1 VTVQLTRNG
10 DVEIAYE
17 TFGSA
22 PGRPLLLIHGAGAP
36 MPGWPEEFCAAL
48 VERGFHVARCDN
60 RDAGRSSRAT
70 RPYTVAD
77 MATDGLSVLD
87 ALDWPAAHIVGVSLG
102 GMIGQVMAARHQ
114 DRVLS
119 LTSMCSAP
127 DASLRRT
134 RISVLV
140 RFAALNRRKPSGP
153 EAAGERLVKLLRL
166 VGSTGHP
173 QDEDSVRRIGSEGHA
188 HRTDLAAGRRQAAA
202 ARASG
207 DRRAELSTITAPTLV
222 VSGDADPLQP
232 PRAGKATAD
241 AIPGRD
247 SSATPGWA
255 MTCRPPCGPRS
266 STTST
271 RSPRLV
277 PAADSRIS
285 ECELPSG
292 RRRATTRNHRVVP
305 RLSHRLGPDGHA
317 CRAGTGH

>member
-10 DVEIAYE
+10 DIEIAYE

-36 MPGWPEEFCAAL
+36 MLGWPEGFCAAL

-77 MATDGLSVLD
+77 MAADALSVLD
-87 ALDWPAAHIVGVSLG
+87 ALDWPAANIVGVSLG

-127 DASLRRT
+127 DASFSRT
-134 RISVLV
+134 KISVVL
-140 RFAALNRRKPSGP
+140 RSFALTWRKPSGP

-173 QDEDSVRRIGSEGHA
+173 QDEDWLRRIGSEGHA
-188 HRTDLAAGRRQAAA
+188 HRTDFAAARRQAAA

-207 DRRAELSTITAPTLV
+207 DRRAELATITAPTLV
-222 VSGDADPLQP
+222 LSGDADPLQP

-241 AIPGRD
+241 AIPGARFV
-247 SSATPGWA
+247 SYPGMGHDLPPALWA
-255 MTCRPPCGPRS
+255 AIIDDIDAIA
-266 STTST
+266 ST
-271 RSPRLV
+271 R
-277 PAADSRIS
+277 
-285 ECELPSG
+285 
-292 RRRATTRNHRVVP
+292 
-305 RLSHRLGPDGHA
+305 
-317 CRAGTGH
+317 TGH

>member
-1 VTVQLTRNG
+1 MTVQFTRNG
-10 DVEIAYE
+10 DIEIAYE
-17 TFGSA
+17 TFGAA

-36 MPGWPEEFCAAL
+36 MLGWPEEFCAAL

-77 MATDGLSVLD
+77 MATDGLAVLD
-87 ALDWPAAHIVGVSLG
+87 ALGWPAAHIVGVSLG

-127 DASLRRT
+127 DASMRRSK
-134 RISVLV
+134 ISTLL
-140 RFAALNRRKPSGP
+140 RFAVLSWRAPANS

-173 QDEDSVRRIGSEGHA
+173 QDEDWLRRIGSEGHA
-188 HRTDLAAGRRQAAA
+188 HRTDFAAGRRQAAA

-207 DRRAELSTITAPTLV
+207 DRRAELATITAPTLV
-222 VSGDADPLQP
+222 LSGDADPLQP

-241 AIPGRD
+241 AIPGARFVSYPGMGHD
-247 SSATPGWA
+247 LPPALWPTIIDDIDAIAT
-255 MTCRPPCGPRS
+255 
-266 STTST
+266 
-271 RSPRLV
+271 
-277 PAADSRIS
+277 
-285 ECELPSG
+285 
-292 RRRATTRNHRVVP
+292 
-305 RLSHRLGPDGHA
+305 
-317 CRAGTGH
+317 

>member
-1 VTVQLTRNG
+1 MTVQFARNG
-10 DVEIAYE
+10 DIEIAYE
-17 TFGSA
+17 TFGAA

-36 MPGWPEEFCAAL
+36 MLGWPEEFCAAL

-60 RDAGRSSRAT
+60 RDAGRSSRAR

-87 ALDWPAAHIVGVSLG
+87 TLGWPAAHLVGVSLG

-127 DASLRRT
+127 DASMRRT
-134 RISVLV
+134 KIGVMARY
-140 RFAALNRRKPSGP
+140 FALNWRKPAGP

-173 QDEDSVRRIGSEGHA
+173 QDEDWLRRIGSEGHP
-188 HRTDLAAGRRQAAA
+188 HRTDFAAARRQAAA

-207 DRRAELSTITAPTLV
+207 DRRTELSTITAPTLV
-222 VSGDADPLQP
+222 LSGDADPLQP

-241 AIPGRD
+241 AIPGARFV
-247 SSATPGWA
+247 SYPG
-255 MTCRPPCGPRS
+255 MGHDLPPA
-266 STTST
+266 
-271 RSPRLV
+271 LW
-277 PAADSRIS
+277 PAIIDDIDAI
-285 ECELPSG
+285 
-292 RRRATTRNHRVVP
+292 ATTPTSR
-305 RLSHRLGPDGHA
+305 
-317 CRAGTGH
+317 

>member
-1 VTVQLTRNG
+1 MSVHFARNG
-10 DVEIAYE
+10 DIEIAYE

-22 PGRPLLLIHGAGAP
+22 PGSPLLLIHGAGAP
-36 MPGWPEEFCAAL
+36 MLGWPEEFCAAL

-70 RPYTVAD
+70 RPYDVAD
-77 MATDGLSVLD
+77 MATDGLAVLD

-134 RISVLV
+134 KIGVVL
-140 RFAALNRRKPSGP
+140 RFFALNWRPPAGP
-153 EAAGERLVKLLRL
+153 DAAGERLVELHRL

-173 QDEDSVRRIGSEGHA
+173 QNEDWIRRTGREAHA
-188 HRTDLAAGRRQAAA
+188 HRTDFAAARRQAAA

-207 DRRAELSTITAPTLV
+207 DRRAELATITAPTLV
-222 VSGDADPLQP
+222 LSGDADPLQP

-241 AIPGRD
+241 AIPGARFV
-247 SSATPGWA
+247 TYPG
-255 MTCRPPCGPRS
+255 MGHDLPPALWPAIIDDIDAIAK
-266 STTST
+266 T
-271 RSPRLV
+271 R
-277 PAADSRIS
+277 
-285 ECELPSG
+285 
-292 RRRATTRNHRVVP
+292 
-305 RLSHRLGPDGHA
+305 
-317 CRAGTGH
+317 TGH

>member
-1 VTVQLTRNG
+1 MTVQFTRNG
-10 DVEIAYE
+10 DIEIAYE

-22 PGRPLLLIHGAGAP
+22 PGRPLLLVHGAGAP
-36 MPGWPEEFCAAL
+36 MLGWPEEFCAAL

-77 MATDGLSVLD
+77 MAADGLSVLD

-127 DASLRRT
+127 DASMRRT
-134 RISVLV
+134 KVSTML
-140 RFAALNRRKPSGP
+140 RFAALNWRKPSGP

-173 QDEDSVRRIGSEGHA
+173 QDEDWVRRVGSEGHA
-188 HRTDLAAGRRQAAA
+188 HRTDFAAARRQAAA

-222 VSGDADPLQP
+222 LSGDADPLQP

-241 AIPGRD
+241 AIPEARFV
-247 SSATPGWA
+247 SYPG
-255 MTCRPPCGPRS
+255 MGHDLPPALWP
-266 STTST
+266 TIIDDID
-271 RSPRLV
+271 
-277 PAADSRIS
+277 AI
-285 ECELPSG
+285 
-292 RRRATTRNHRVVP
+292 ATTR
-305 RLSHRLGPDGHA
+305 
-317 CRAGTGH
+317 TGR

>member
-1 VTVQLTRNG
+1 MTVQFTRNG
-10 DVEIAYE
+10 DIEIAYE
-17 TFGSA
+17 TFGAA

-36 MPGWPEEFCAAL
+36 MLGWPEEFCAAL

-77 MATDGLSVLD
+77 MATDGLAVLD
-87 ALDWPAAHIVGVSLG
+87 ALGWPAAHIVGVSLG

-127 DASLRRT
+127 DASLRRSK
-134 RISVLV
+134 ISTLL
-140 RFAALNRRKPSGP
+140 RFAVLSWREPASP

-173 QDEDSVRRIGSEGHA
+173 QDEDWLRRIGSEGHA
-188 HRTDLAAGRRQAAA
+188 HRTDFAAGRRQAAA

-207 DRRAELSTITAPTLV
+207 DRRAELATITAPTLV
-222 VSGDADPLQP
+222 LSGDADPLQP

-241 AIPGRD
+241 AIPGARFVSYPGMGHD
-247 SSATPGWA
+247 LPPALWPTIIDDIDAIAT
-255 MTCRPPCGPRS
+255 
-266 STTST
+266 
-271 RSPRLV
+271 
-277 PAADSRIS
+277 
-285 ECELPSG
+285 
-292 RRRATTRNHRVVP
+292 
-305 RLSHRLGPDGHA
+305 
-317 CRAGTGH
+317 